1 MMNTQLIKYF
11 SFTILII
18 LVQYFF
24 NEFFSIQGIKPD
36 LFYIILIYMAFRL
49 SPVQTIWFAFFLGI
63 LQDVLFHPSVLG
75 LSPLIKTFS
84 GYVLAQMIHQ
94 SVIRV
99 RIISSLSAI
108 LLIFINHVI
117 FNWVLFVEMPVSFRY
132 VLMNYALPEFLY
144 TGGLFFIANYFI
156 PLYPDSE

>member
-1 MMNTQLIKYF
+1 MTRTGFIKYF
-11 SFTILII
+11 LLILLII

-24 NEFFSIQGIKPD
+24 NELLDIQGIKPD

-49 SPVQTIWFAFFLGI
+49 SPVQTVWFAFFLGFI
-63 LQDVLFHPSVLG
+63 QDILFHPSVLG

-84 GYVLAQMIHQ
+84 GYVLTQVIHQ

-99 RIISSLSAI
+99 RIFSSLSAI
-108 LLIFINHVI
+108 LLIFFSHAI
-117 FNWVLFVEMPVSFRY
+117 FNWALFVEMPVSYRY
-132 VLMNYALPEFLY
+132 VLMNYGLPEFLY
-144 TGGLFFIANYFI
+144 TGGLFLIANYFI

>member
-1 MMNTQLIKYF
+1 MTRAGFIKYF
-11 SFTILII
+11 LLVILII
-18 LVQYFF
+18 AVQYFF
-24 NEFFSIQGIKPD
+24 NELLDIQGIKPD

-49 SPVQTIWFAFFLGI
+49 SPVQAVWFAFFLGF
-63 LQDVLFHPSVLG
+63 LQDILFHPSVLG

-84 GYVLAQMIHQ
+84 GYVLTQLIHQ

-99 RIISSLSAI
+99 RIFSSLSAI
-108 LLIFINHVI
+108 LLIFFNHVV

-132 VLMNYALPEFLY
+132 VLMNYSLPEFLY
-144 TGGLFFIANYFI
+144 TGGLFLIANYFI